1 MKLIRFGEK
10 GVEKPGIYHNEKRYD
25 CSEYFSDWNQDF
37 FQQGGLDKLAS
48 LLKDRTSPLPE
59 VGEEVRWGS
68 PIARPGMI
76 MCVGLNYSDH
86 AKEAGMA
93 IPTEPIIFM
102 KATNTLVGP
111 HDDVTIP
118 KNSKKTDYEV
128 ELGIV
133 IGKNISYLEDEA
145 AAEASI
151 AGYCVINDVSEREF
165 QIEKGGQWTKGK
177 SCPGFTPCG
186 PFMVS
191 KDEIDDPTNL
201 GMRLKVNGQQM
212 QNGNSNTMIFKP
224 NYIVWYLSQFME
236 FEAGDLISTG
246 TPPGVGMGLNPPTY
260 LKDGDV
266 VELEIDHLGTQK
278 QVFKAY
284 RG

>member
-1 MKLIRFGEK
+1 MRLIRFGEK
-10 GVEKPGIYHNEKRYD
+10 GAEKPGVFHNEKRYD
-25 CSEYFSDWNQDF
+25 CSEYFSDWNHDF
-37 FQQGGLDKLAS
+37 FQQGGLEKLKALLTDK
-48 LLKDRTSPLPE
+48 TNPLPE
-59 VGEEVRWGS
+59 VGEKVRWGS

-86 AKEAGMA
+86 ALEAGMA

-111 HDDVTIP
+111 YDAVTIP
-118 KNSKKTDYEV
+118 KNSTHTDWEV
-128 ELGIV
+128 ELGII
-133 IGKNISYLEDEA
+133 IGKDISYLEDEA
-145 AAEASI
+145 AAEDSI
-151 AGYCVINDVSEREF
+151 AGFCVVNDISERHF
-165 QIEKGGQWTKGK
+165 QIERGGQWTKGK

-191 KDEIDDPTNL
+191 KEEVADPENL
-201 GMRLKVNGQQM
+201 TMRLDVNGKRM
-212 QNGNSNTMIFKP
+212 QDGNSNTMIFKP

-246 TPPGVGMGLNPPTY
+246 TPPGVGMGMNPPTY
-260 LKDGDV
+260 LQDSDV
-266 VELEIDHLGTQK
+266 VELEIEGLGKQK

-284 RG
+284 TG

>member
-10 GVEKPGIYHNEKRYD
+10 GAEKPGIFHKEKRYD
-25 CSEYFSDWNQDF
+25 CSEYFSDWNHDF
-37 FQQGGLDKLAS
+37 FQTGGLEKLKS
-48 LLKDRTSPLPE
+48 LLKERTSPLPE
-59 VGEEVRWGS
+59 VGEQIRWGS

-111 HDDVTIP
+111 YDSVTIP
-118 KNSKKTDYEV
+118 KNSTKTDWEV

-133 IGKNISYLEDEA
+133 IGKHTSYLADET
-145 AAEASI
+145 AAEAHI
-151 AGYCVINDVSEREF
+151 AGYCVINDISEREF

-191 KDEIDDPTNL
+191 QEEIPDPTNL
-201 GMRLKVNGQQM
+201 GMRLKVNGKSM

-246 TPPGVGMGLNPPTY
+246 TPPGVGMGMNPPTY
-260 LKDGDV
+260 IKDGDV
-266 VELEIDHLGTQK
+266 VELDIDHLGAQK